1 MGVLHNN
8 GGGSNFG
15 PGPARAWGLASAQ
28 RSTPTARKVAFH
40 CVASAGA
47 LWMTSY
53 ADHPRVTR
61 FFQPPSDA
69 ADRLRRAAIFKRRM
83 MENGEDGAF
92 HVNTLASSCLCF
104 LFNSHSH
111 QHIKTEGSFNAD
123 VVVAYDPAAFANDK
137 AAAGMLYASGALLE
151 TSAKQQREA
160 MEEVQYAR
168 EHAATVQLAKAAQEH
183 QAHGGQ
189 NDTGRRRCF
198 RSAVWAG
205 AREFIASF
213 EDSGAG
219 EAAAAELLFDDD
231 THAELIGA
239 LVAVVGAALEHG
251 ARPHAGELLRFAVR
265 THFEHVPRNA
275 VDGAVLGRTREM
287 VQRAPD
293 GWQLYIACYLAVDC
307 RAVCEW
313 LRALAVAGRL
323 AGVRAKKRSRWV
335 LVPRR
340 QHQPHGGAGD
350 PN

>member
-8 GGGSNFG
+8 GGGG
-15 PGPARAWGLASAQ
+15 ECWPGPARAWGLASVQ
-28 RSTPTARKVAFH
+28 RSTPTARLDAFH
-40 CVASAGA
+40 CVATAGA

-111 QHIKTEGSFNAD
+111 QHIKTEGSFNTD
-123 VVVAYDPAAFANDK
+123 VVVALDPAAFDSDEE
-137 AAAGMLYASGALLE
+137 AAGMLYASGALLE
-151 TSAKQQREA
+151 TSPEQQGEA

-168 EHAATVQLAKAAQEH
+168 VHAATVQLAAAAQEH

-198 RSAVWAG
+198 SSAVWAG

-213 EDSGAG
+213 EDSDAG
-219 EAAAAELLFDDD
+219 EAATVALL
-231 THAELIGA
+231 I
-239 LVAVVGAALEHG
+239 
-251 ARPHAGELLRFAVR
+251 
-265 THFEHVPRNA
+265 
-275 VDGAVLGRTREM
+275 DG
-287 VQRAPD
+287 
-293 GWQLYIACYLAVDC
+293 
-307 RAVCEW
+307 
-313 LRALAVAGRL
+313 
-323 AGVRAKKRSRWV
+323 
-335 LVPRR
+335 
-340 QHQPHGGAGD
+340 
-350 PN
+350 